1 MILIVNKSFDTYFNM
16 AAEEY
21 FLDRCVDDVL
31 MFWQNSNTIVVGKNQ
46 NTLSEID
53 SDFVKEKGINV
64 VRRLT
69 GGGAMYQD
77 AGNLNF
83 TFICN
88 NSSEWY
94 NDFSRFTGPVIKALS
109 ALGIN
114 AESSGRNDITVNGR
128 KISGNAQT
136 VRNGRLMHHG
146 TLLLESNVDVLSKA
160 LRPDREKIKS
170 KAIASV
176 SSRVANI
183 NEFSDKRITCSDLI
197 AEIKKT
203 VKSDYPDITDYVLTK
218 EDIEAIERLAK
229 EKYST
234 WEWNYGY
241 SPKYDFSKKLKFSS
255 GIVQTFLKVENG
267 TISDAKI
274 YGDFFGISEIADM
287 EEALVGV
294 RHNPDDISKIIEK
307 FDLNLYITGI
317 SFDELMHVLY

>member
-1 MILIVNKSFDTYFNM
+1 MILIVNKHLDTYFNM

-31 MFWQNSNTIVVGKNQ
+31 MFWQNVNTIVVGKNQ

-53 SDFVKEKGINV
+53 SDYVKEHGINV

-77 AGNLNF
+77 IGNLNF

-88 NSSEWY
+88 NSGEWY
-94 NDFSRFTGPVIKALS
+94 SDFSRFTAPVIKALS
-109 ALGIN
+109 KLGVN
-114 AESSGRNDITVNGR
+114 AEASGRNDITVHGR

-136 VRNGRLMHHG
+136 VRNGKLMHHG
-146 TLLLESNVDVLSKA
+146 TLLFESNVDVLSKA
-160 LRPDREKIKS
+160 LKPDREKIQS
-170 KAIASV
+170 KAISSV

-183 NEFSDKRITCSDLI
+183 NEFSDEKIDCNALI
-197 AEIKKT
+197 SEIRET
-203 VKSDYPDITDYVLTK
+203 VRLDYPDITDYEFTD
-218 EDIEAIERLAK
+218 EDIKGIKKLAE

-241 SPKYDFSKKLKFSS
+241 SPKYDFSKKLKFSN
-255 GIVQTFLKVENG
+255 GIVETCFKVQNG
-267 TISDAKI
+267 IICDAKI
-274 YGDFFGISEIADM
+274 YGDFFGVSDICDM
-287 EEALVGV
+287 EKALVGV
-294 RHNPDDISKIIEK
+294 RHNPEDISEVIKK

-317 SFDELMHVLY
+317 TSDELMRVVF